1 MDNGYS
7 VYAFEPIP
15 SFLGKEKKCASPNF
29 NKMISTEK
37 KYYNAFNLI
46 PQIGPLRFKK
56 LCSYFNSLEKA
67 WQASMDE
74 FRKAGLEEKVINV
87 ILEERNKINVEKE
100 VEKLARENI
109 EIVILS
115 DENYPTLLKEIH
127 QPPALLYVKGELK
140 KDEFTI
146 AIVGPRKVSSYGR
159 QVAEQF
165 SRELSQAGMT
175 TVSGM
180 ALGVDNLVHRECL
193 KLNNRTI
200 AVLGSGID
208 QNSIYPSTNKKT
220 AEAIIQ
226 RGAVISEYPFGTP
239 PLKQHFPARNRIISG
254 MSLATLVIE
263 ASEKSGALITAN
275 FSLEQNREVF
285 AVPGSIY
292 SLNSVGTNNLIKMGA
307 KMATNAQEILDE
319 LNLSSAAKF
328 SKAKEVIPD
337 NEQEE
342 VILKKLLEAEEPI
355 HIDKLSKLTDIS
367 VTEISSVLTLMEMK
381 GKVKNIG
388 GMRYAV
394 VR

>member
-1 MDNGYS
+1 MMN
-7 VYAFEPIP
+7 
-15 SFLGKEKKCASPNF
+15 
-29 NKMISTEK
+29 TEK

-46 PQIGPLRFKK
+46 PRIGPLRFKK
-56 LCSYFNSLEKA
+56 LCSYFNSLEEA
-67 WQASMDE
+67 WRASMDE
-74 FRKAGLEEKVINV
+74 FRKAGLEEKVIDI

-100 VEKLARENI
+100 AEKLARENI
-109 EIVILS
+109 GIVILS

-220 AEAIIQ
+220 AETIIQ

-263 ASEKSGALITAN
+263 A
-275 FSLEQNREVF
+275 
-285 AVPGSIY
+285 
-292 SLNSVGTNNLIKMGA
+292 
-307 KMATNAQEILDE
+307 

>member
-1 MDNGYS
+1 MMN
-7 VYAFEPIP
+7 
-15 SFLGKEKKCASPNF
+15 
-29 NKMISTEK
+29 TEK

-46 PQIGPLRFKK
+46 PRIGPLRFKK
-56 LCSYFNSLEKA
+56 LCSYFNSLEEA
-67 WQASMDE
+67 WRASMDE
-74 FRKAGLEEKVINV
+74 FRKAGLEEKVIDI

-100 VEKLARENI
+100 AEKLARENI
-109 EIVILS
+109 GIVILS

-220 AEAIIQ
+220 AETIIQ